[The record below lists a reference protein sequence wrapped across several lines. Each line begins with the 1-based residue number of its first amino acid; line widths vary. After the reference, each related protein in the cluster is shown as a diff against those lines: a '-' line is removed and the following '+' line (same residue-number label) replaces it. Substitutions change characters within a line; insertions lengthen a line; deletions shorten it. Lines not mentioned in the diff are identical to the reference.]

1 MLHDYN
7 FGSPKSAENSI
18 SMLRHRSDENDE
30 NQSLTSKAS
39 REDDEL
45 EEQMSKMDLKSR
57 RSVEPKS
64 GEMDK
69 EKLKSLCEK
78 NNKFYSQLYD
88 VLRKRKQIP
97 TQCVNF
103 NKLDLLESKF
113 NEAKPTQVDITN
125 TSFLNLKTQPSPSP
139 NISLS
144 NESMYMNLPSTP
156 SSFPKMP
163 QQQQQQPIQQVNMQ
177 GSPFT
182 QKPQQQIISAKAPV
196 QVTQASADSGAQH
209 IMSIIDQSQRT
220 IMTQQFQQQTALAAA
235 VQAVPQQQIPVQQPQ
250 IQQQKQAPVQVLA
263 YLFLFF
269 DALDI

>member
-1 MLHDYN
+1 
-7 FGSPKSAENSI
+7 
-18 SMLRHRSDENDE
+18 MLRHRSDENDE

-39 REDDEL
+39 REDGEL

-57 RSVEPKS
+57 LSVEPKS

-163 QQQQQQPIQQVNMQ
+163 QQQQQLQQSNFQQVNMQ
-177 GSPFT
+177 GSPFA
-182 QKPQQQIISAKAPV
+182 QKPQQQQQIVSAKAPV
-196 QVTQASADSGAQH
+196 QVAQASADLAAQN

-263 YLFLFF
+263 YSFLFCRVF
-269 DALDI
+269 FLSNITWPGFNR

>member
-1 MLHDYN
+1 
-7 FGSPKSAENSI
+7 
-18 SMLRHRSDENDE
+18 MLRHRSNENDE

-39 REDDEL
+39 KEDGEL

-57 RSVEPKS
+57 LSVEPKS

-163 QQQQQQPIQQVNMQ
+163 QQQQPIQQVNMQ
-177 GSPFT
+177 GSPFA
-182 QKPQQQIISAKAPV
+182 QKPQQQQIITAKTPV
-196 QVTQASADSGAQH
+196 QVAQASADSAAQN
-209 IMSIIDQSQRT
+209 IISIIDQSQRT
-220 IMTQQFQQQTALAAA
+220 IMTQQFQQQTVLAAA
-235 VQAVPQQQIPVQQPQ
+235 VQAVPQQQITVQQPQ

-269 DALDI
+269 SVLESLLSFF